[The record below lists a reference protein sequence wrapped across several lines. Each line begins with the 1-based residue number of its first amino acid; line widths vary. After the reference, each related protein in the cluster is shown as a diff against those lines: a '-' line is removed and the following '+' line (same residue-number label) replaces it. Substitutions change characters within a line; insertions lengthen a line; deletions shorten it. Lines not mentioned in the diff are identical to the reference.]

1 MNLSG
6 GWFWHGRA
14 WASQKRWAAA
24 SAEISDWLMAQK
36 MPRGQLVLMGAS
48 AGWMLPTL
56 WLQQFEEIHAWDI
69 DPLAAPLFKWRH
81 ARELQR
87 HGTTLQFH
95 TGDGLAQL
103 AELVQRMPQAFFWFD
118 NVLGQLRFIEPPVA
132 HRAPH
137 AAPRPQ
143 THHDPSDAT
152 HRRLKALQK
161 TLAPVSWG
169 SVHDRMSGPT
179 LAHTPCP
186 PAHRTHAGLAMEAP
200 EAQAWLQKIGAVSP
214 WLDHLTEHVLPP
226 GTPVQYTAWPFK
238 SGYAHWLEM
247 GWTCPVSSP

>member
-1 MNLSG
+1 
-6 GWFWHGRA
+6 
-14 WASQKRWAAA
+14 
-24 SAEISDWLMAQK
+24 
-36 MPRGQLVLMGAS
+36 
-48 AGWMLPTL
+48 
-56 WLQQFEEIHAWDI
+56 WDI

-200 EAQAWLQKIGAVSP
+200 EAQAWTCFA
-214 WLDHLTEHVLPP
+214 T
-226 GTPVQYTAWPFK
+226 
-238 SGYAHWLEM
+238 GYARAIHRMALQVGLCTLAGNGLDLPCFKPLSVAM
-247 GWTCPVSSP
+247 IDRFHL

>member
-1 MNLSG
+1 
-6 GWFWHGRA
+6 
-14 WASQKRWAAA
+14 
-24 SAEISDWLMAQK
+24 MAQK

-48 AGWMLPTL
+48 AGWMLPTR
-56 WLQQFEEIHAWDI
+56 WLQQFDEIHAWDI

-81 ARELQR
+81 ARELRR

-103 AELVQRMPQAFFWFD
+103 APLVQRMPQAFFWFD
-118 NVLGQLRFIEPPVA
+118 NVLGQLRFIDTPGSPSA
-132 HRAPH
+132 
-137 AAPRPQ
+137 
-143 THHDPSDAT
+143 THSRRDPTDAT
-152 HRRLKALQK
+152 HQRLQALQK
-161 TLAPVSWG
+161 TLAHVAWG

-179 LAHTPCP
+179 LAHAACP
-186 PAHRTHAGLAMEAP
+186 PAHCTHAGLAMETP
-200 EAQAWLQKIGAVSP
+200 EAQGWLQKIGAVSP

-247 GWTCPVSSP
+247 GWTCPISST